1 AGQVAGL
8 YGRKIGDSLRAGTAY
23 HLYLAGPRRGV
34 FNAEGLRG
42 QKEVILCEA
51 VIDALTFWCAG
62 YRNVTASWGVEGF
75 TADHLALIRA
85 SGIERVIIAYDR
97 DEAGDAAAVK
107 LAGRLM
113 EEGFGCYRLR
123 FPHGLDANE
132 YALRVTPAV
141 KSLGVLIRSAEWLG
155 NGKRPVREA
164 VKSGAQ
170 EVQALR
176 GNADAEVTTTAAP
189 EPALSLAAKDEPEPE
204 VAPAEVA
211 QAEVTQAAALQ
222 VATVAASVEP
232 AAPELAIEC
241 V

>member
-62 YRNVTASWGVEGF
+62 YRNVTASWGAEGF
-75 TADHLALIRA
+75 TADHLALFRA
-85 SGIERVIIAYDR
+85 CGIERVIIAYDR

-141 KSLGVLIRSAEWLG
+141 KSLGVLIRSAEWSG
-155 NGKRPVREA
+155 NGRAPQRE
-164 VKSGAQ
+164 VIAQ
-170 EVQALR
+170 RSV
-176 GNADAEVTTTAAP
+176 
-189 EPALSLAAKDEPEPE
+189 PALPLAAKEAPEPE
-204 VAPAEVA
+204 VVQAEVA
-211 QAEVTQAAALQ
+211 QAEAPNPTPIP
-222 VATVAASVEP
+222 ASVEP
-232 AAPELAIEC
+232 AAPGLAIEC